1 MAGLFNYIFHFELL
15 GACGSDRSVMLYDIR
30 GNSPIRKVILTLR
43 SNALKWNPMEPFVFA
58 VANED
63 YK

>member
-1 MAGLFNYIFHFELL
+1 
-15 GACGSDRSVMLYDIR
+15 MLYDIR
-30 GNSPIRKVILTLR
+30 GGSPIRKLVLSLR
-43 SNALKWNPMEPFVFA
+43 SNALSWNPMEPFVFV

>member
-1 MAGLFNYIFHFELL
+1 MVSLFIFILA
-15 GACGSDRSVMLYDIR
+15 ACGSDRSIILYDIR
-30 GNSPIRKVILTLR
+30 GQSPIRKVVLKMR
-43 SNALKWNPMEPFVFA
+43 SNSLCWNPMEAFVFT

>member
-1 MAGLFNYIFHFELL
+1 
-15 GACGSDRSVMLYDIR
+15 MLYDIR
-30 GNSPIRKVILTLR
+30 GKSPLRKVVLSLR
-43 SNALKWNPMEPFVFA
+43 ANSMCWNPMEPFVFA